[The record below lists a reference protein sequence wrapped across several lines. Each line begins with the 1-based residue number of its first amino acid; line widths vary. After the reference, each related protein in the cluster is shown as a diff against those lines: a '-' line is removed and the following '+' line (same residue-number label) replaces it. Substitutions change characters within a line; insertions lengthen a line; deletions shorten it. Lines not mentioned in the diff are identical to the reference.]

1 MDICIYS
8 RVSNGDCKMMMQKY
22 ITGFALS
29 LALTLVAYF
38 LVINNETHPW
48 MLVVLGVL
56 AATQLAVQL
65 LYFLHLDDEVGPRLK
80 QLSFWFMALILLIIV
95 VGSIWIMNNLNERMM
110 HFSPTEKNQY
120 MLTEYD
126 KGF

>member
-1 MDICIYS
+1 MTIQ
-8 RVSNGDCKMMMQKY
+8 RY
-22 ITGFALS
+22 IMGFALS

-38 LVINNETHPW
+38 LVIDNAAHPLI
-48 MLVVLGVL
+48 LVILGIL
-56 AATQLAVQL
+56 AITQLAVQL
-65 LYFLHLDDEVGPRLK
+65 MYFLHLGDEVGPRLK
-80 QLSFWFMALILLIIV
+80 QLSFWFMALILIIVV

-110 HFSPTEKNQY
+110 HFSPAEKTKF